1 MSRELDLAVTAAR
14 EAGEVLR
21 RSYEQQLGVRYKG
34 PFDLV
39 TEADE
44 ESERTISR
52 ILREAFPAYGIY
64 AEESG
69 RLQGESRAR
78 WIVDPLDGTTNYSHG
93 FPFFAVSIG
102 LEVEGE
108 VQAGVVYNPVLEE
121 MFTAERG
128 TGAALNGRPLRVST
142 TAELGRSLLASGFP
156 YDRTAAPYALDL
168 WGRFTLLTQGMRRA
182 GSAALDMCYVAAGRL
197 DGYYEQQVQAW
208 DLAAGLIIL
217 LEAGGKATNYRGE
230 PFDLEGREV
239 LASNGVIHEAMVR
252 VME

>member
-1 MSRELDLAVTAAR
+1 MRAAR

-21 RSYEQQLGVRYKG
+21 RSYEQQVSIRYKG

-44 ESERTISR
+44 ESERTVSR
-52 ILREAFPAYGIY
+52 ILREEFPAYGVY

-69 RLQGESRAR
+69 RLQGEGGAR

-102 LEVEGE
+102 LEVDREL
-108 VQAGVVYNPVLEE
+108 QAGVVYNPVLEE

-128 TGAALNGRPLRVST
+128 GGAALNAQPLHVST

-156 YDRTAAPYALDL
+156 YDRTAAPHAVEL
-168 WGRFTLLTQGMRRA
+168 WGRFTMLTQGMRRA

-197 DGYYEQQVQAW
+197 DGYYERQVQAW
-208 DLAAGLIIL
+208 DLAAGVVIL
-217 LEAGGKATNYRGE
+217 LEAGGKVTSYNGK
-230 PFDLEGREV
+230 PFDIEGREV
-239 LASNGVIHEAMVR
+239 LASNGPLHGAMVD
-252 VME
+252 VIAGVG